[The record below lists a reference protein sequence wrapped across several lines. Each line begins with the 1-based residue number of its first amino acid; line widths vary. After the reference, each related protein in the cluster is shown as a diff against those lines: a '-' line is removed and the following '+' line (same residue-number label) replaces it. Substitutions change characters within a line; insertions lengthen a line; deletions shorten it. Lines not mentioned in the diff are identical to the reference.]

1 MPRFHDLPLDRKL
14 TAIVVATT
22 MAGMLLAS
30 LAIVAFQILTF
41 TTFMIAELETTA
53 EILGHNGTAAL
64 RFEASRDAEK
74 TLASLS
80 AKPHIT
86 GACFFIPNEEIFAGY
101 AREEGTPPQASFPLS
116 EGYTFGWRQIKW
128 AKHLYQDGD
137 FIGMVHIE
145 SDVEMLYDQVQR
157 SIIATLLILSAC
169 AYLALLLGFK
179 YLLADP
185 INHLVDIAK
194 CPVSAI
200 IRSEPP
206 NTPTTI

>member
-86 GACFFIPNEEIFAGY
+86 GACFFTPNIEIFAVY
-101 AREEGTPPQASFPLS
+101 AREEGKPPQAS
-116 EGYTFGWRQIKW
+116 
-128 AKHLYQDGD
+128 
-137 FIGMVHIE
+137 
-145 SDVEMLYDQVQR
+145 
-157 SIIATLLILSAC
+157 
-169 AYLALLLGFK
+169 LLL
-179 YLLADP
+179 AR
-185 INHLVDIAK
+185 
-194 CPVSAI
+194 AI
-200 IRSEPP
+200 PSVGDR
-206 NTPTTI
+206 

>member
-86 GACFFIPNEEIFAGY
+86 GACFFTSNEDNFA
-101 AREEGTPPQASFPLS
+101 AICAPRRQTSTTLRSFK
-116 EGYTFGWRQIKW
+116 RV
-128 AKHLYQDGD
+128 LYLTVGD
-137 FIGMVHIE
+137 
-145 SDVEMLYDQVQR
+145 R
-157 SIIATLLILSAC
+157 
-169 AYLALLLGFK
+169 
-179 YLLADP
+179 
-185 INHLVDIAK
+185 
-194 CPVSAI
+194 
-200 IRSEPP
+200 
-206 NTPTTI
+206 